1 MTVPQLPTAD
11 PGKGLKGEGPHRTLA
26 PLAPSAGCAAGS
38 QICLGRLLPA
48 LYLKLG
54 TFFPSPFSAISPL
67 PPAPDLRGSHLCGQG
82 STSMQH
88 DICI

>member
-1 MTVPQLPTAD
+1 MAQALHYWTR
-11 PGKGLKGEGPHRTLA
+11 KEPHRTLA
-26 PLAPSAGCAAGS
+26 PFAPSAGWAAGS

-67 PPAPDLRGSHLCGQG
+67 PPAPDLQGSHLCNRG
-82 STSMQH
+82 STSAMQH
-88 DICI
+88 VC